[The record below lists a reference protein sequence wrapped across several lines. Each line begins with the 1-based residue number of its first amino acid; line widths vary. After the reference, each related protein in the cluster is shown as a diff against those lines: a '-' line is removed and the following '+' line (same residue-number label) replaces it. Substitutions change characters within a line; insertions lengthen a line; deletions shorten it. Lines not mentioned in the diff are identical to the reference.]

1 MIFILAH
8 HKLYISYN
16 STNLYRV
23 IAMPRKKENRE
34 TMLCQIAQ
42 GNKTKFQEIAK
53 ILGYQYAG
61 NGSQGK
67 LVDAICAGEIILIKS
82 SDKT

>member
-1 MIFILAH
+1 
-8 HKLYISYN
+8 
-16 STNLYRV
+16 
-23 IAMPRKKENRE
+23 MPRKKENRE
-34 TMLCQIAQ
+34 PMLCQIAQ
-42 GNKTKFQEIAK
+42 GNKTKLQEIAK

>member
-1 MIFILAH
+1 
-8 HKLYISYN
+8 
-16 STNLYRV
+16 
-23 IAMPRKKENRE
+23 MPRKKENRE
-34 TMLCQIAQ
+34 PMLCQKAQ
-42 GNKTKFQEIAK
+42 GNKAKFKDNAK
-53 ILGYQYAG
+53 IHGYQYAG